1 MGQGHTEDIFWTY
14 VGHIL
19 DMGHCLDK
27 SWDTHMGNQH
37 PNNDSVGKA
46 VSSRVMASMHPIVS
60 SVMHRHRVH
69 EHGIDSSKGIEL
81 PVNAL
86 NYPAMH

>member
-37 PNNDSVGKA
+37 PIFNINLTCTHILSEVGAIRCEEKHNPVQLSVE
-46 VSSRVMASMHPIVS
+46 P
-60 SVMHRHRVH
+60 
-69 EHGIDSSKGIEL
+69 
-81 PVNAL
+81 
-86 NYPAMH
+86 YPHFDLGVTLV